1 MDSRENLIAVDRTNQ
16 EIAQIIGADSV
27 GYLSVDSVQRLM
39 GNDPSKGYCT
49 ACFGGKYPTEP
60 PADTRK
66 YRFTSAIT
74 V

>member
-1 MDSRENLIAVDRTNQ
+1 M
-16 EIAQIIGADSV
+16 

-39 GNDPSKGYCT
+39 GNDPGKGYCT